1 MALPL
6 LWIALMSTPAQ
17 RPLSIHQLVLQSAF
31 ALCVFSG
38 SGCHPHPR
46 TLVTATSAAVG
57 GTIAGVVT
65 GPADRTLE
73 DRTVTVVNIDTS
85 AQYKTATGENG
96 GYTLRV
102 PPGRYRIE
110 IQLRENEQMAEKDAP
125 ILVVSGG
132 IDVQKNVDVNQSR
145 Q

>member
-1 MALPL
+1 MAN
-6 LWIALMSTPAQ
+6 
-17 RPLSIHQLVLQSAF
+17 
-31 ALCVFSG
+31 
-38 SGCHPHPR
+38 
-46 TLVTATSAAVG
+46 AAVG

-65 GPADRTLE
+65 GPADRTLA
-73 DRTVTVVNIDTS
+73 DRIVTVVNIDTG
-85 AQYKTATGENG
+85 AQYETATGETG
-96 GYTLRV
+96 SYTLRV

>member
-6 LWIALMSTPAQ
+6 LSTDGMSTPAQ
-17 RPLSIHQLVLQSAF
+17 RPLSIHQLVLRSAF
-31 ALCVFSG
+31 GLCVISG
-38 SGCHPHPR
+38 SGCHPR
-46 TLVTATSAAVG
+46 TIVVSTSSAAVG

-65 GPADRTLE
+65 GPADRALA
-73 DRTVTVVNIDTS
+73 DRTVTVVDIDTG
-85 AQYKTATGENG
+85 AHFQTATGQNG

-102 PPGRYRIE
+102 PPGKYRLE
-110 IQLRENEQMAEKDAP
+110 IQLRENERTTEKDAP

-132 IDVQKNVDVNQSR
+132 IDVQKHVDVNQSR